1 MAGGMVTSGDAAAM
15 PRDDDARMP
24 ERPDLADRILDLTA
38 ADLRPRDV
46 AALLEVSEAVVREHL
61 GRLQERYAADDALSL
76 VAAVRAA
83 GLHPGL
89 ARLRHAVQRAR
100 A

>member
-1 MAGGMVTSGDAAAM
+1 
-15 PRDDDARMP
+15 MP
-24 ERPDLADRILDLTA
+24 ERPDLADRILDLAA
-38 ADLRPRDV
+38 ADLRPRDI
-46 AALLEVSEAVVREHL
+46 ALLLEVSEATVREHL
-61 GRLQERYAADDALSL
+61 GRLQERYSAEDTLSL
-76 VAAVRAA
+76 IAAARAA